1 MKELEQMI
9 ESKFKS
15 LVISQGESFSQI
27 FNGYWDLFNNLKN
40 DIDKNLNLLIKTNAE
55 YDEAFDQSK
64 NDYDK
69 LIYKLKSEM
78 TDDIDQAKNIILE
91 KEEELEKI
99 LIEEKTFK
107 NLLDKKVME
116 SDNVIKKNVQIKQ
129 NIIDTTQ
136 RSITLQEQLLETE
149 KNLFK
154 IDLKLEDLLTKNKH
168 LEQIRFV
175 LEHRMTSLEKEKA
188 PLEGQ
193 CYFLE
198 KQKFNLQ
205 EEFNILILEINNKNQ
220 TLENK
225 QSQLKACL
233 IQNFE
238 VNDHIQYLKK
248 KLNHLQKEIKSF
260 ILRYQESEHQK
271 MSIQENKAT
280 TVALNLRKFYD
291 TYFETNIDQE
301 LENYKYYY
309 QKLQEETEKINISN
323 NISLILRDKGEE
335 KLLSEKDKINQI
347 ITQKEKGFKRMQDEN
362 TILIAECNRLRKNLH
377 EVYMHVVDIERKFE
391 ELTKI
396 NPTLNKTEIVN
407 QIKVFIKETH
417 DKIKSKYDNEQ
428 NEDIN
433 YKNAELTEQN
443 SNYNG
448 DVINNINQND
458 KNFNNQ
464 NNDLENINVNFFIII
479 F

>member
-40 DIDKNLNLLIKTNAE
+40 DLDKNLNLLIKTNAE

-154 IDLKLEDLLTKNKH
+154 IDLKMEDLLTKNKH

-248 KLNHLQKEIKSF
+248 KLNH
-260 ILRYQESEHQK
+260 
-271 MSIQENKAT
+271 
-280 TVALNLRKFYD
+280 
-291 TYFETNIDQE
+291 
-301 LENYKYYY
+301 
-309 QKLQEETEKINISN
+309 
-323 NISLILRDKGEE
+323 
-335 KLLSEKDKINQI
+335 
-347 ITQKEKGFKRMQDEN
+347 
-362 TILIAECNRLRKNLH
+362 IA
-377 EVYMHVVDIERKFE
+377 
-391 ELTKI
+391 
-396 NPTLNKTEIVN
+396 
-407 QIKVFIKETH
+407 
-417 DKIKSKYDNEQ
+417 
-428 NEDIN
+428 
-433 YKNAELTEQN
+433 
-443 SNYNG
+443 
-448 DVINNINQND
+448 
-458 KNFNNQ
+458 NF
-464 NNDLENINVNFFIII
+464 
-479 F
+479 